1 MSIIIELGIG
11 IGIAIAVYKLQART
25 SKLAEELLSRISFM
39 TSRVDSLLE
48 QRRVDE
54 QSKKAFE
61 CKRIIDHLVY
71 IQKKELELK
80 EYLTDYISGD
90 TTSEQ
95 LQYFIKQ
102 NFMPI
107 AKYRIRE
114 IEDATRQLGDKLSDN
129 RLRLDFLSYIE
140 AFLNLSETVMVDGK
154 KQNDDDLESFIIS
167 INLQL
172 RRVQEFLTRFRKEIE
187 QNDDSASSL
196 YPYLLLIYDPGFIA
210 QDRQHSKMRLE
221 ALMQFFSIHIAIFK
235 TVY

>member
-1 MSIIIELGIG
+1 MLKNSIFKEIIMLDMSSFDIPNWVATIIELGIG
-11 IGIAIAVYKLQART
+11 IVIAIVVYRLQTKT
-25 SKLAEELLSRISFM
+25 SKLAEELLSKISFM
-39 TSRVDSLLE
+39 TSRVDSVLE

-61 CKRIIDHLVY
+61 CKRIIDHLEY
-71 IQKKELELK
+71 IRKKELELK
-80 EYLTDYISGD
+80 EYLTEYISGD

-129 RLRLDFLSYIE
+129 KLRLEFLSYIE
-140 AFLNLSETVMVDGK
+140 AFLNLSETVVVDGK
-154 KQNDDDLESFIIS
+154 QQNEDDLESFIIS

-172 RRVQEFLTRFRKEIE
+172 RRVQEFLTRFRNETKE
-187 QNDDSASSL
+187 NDNSA
-196 YPYLLLIYDPGFIA
+196 
-210 QDRQHSKMRLE
+210 K
-221 ALMQFFSIHIAIFK
+221 
-235 TVY
+235 

>member
-1 MSIIIELGIG
+1 MAFDIPNWVSIIIELGIG
-11 IGIAIAVYKLQART
+11 IAIAIAVYKLQTRT

-61 CKRIIDHLVY
+61 CTRIIDHLEY

-80 EYLTDYISGD
+80 DYLTDFISGD
-90 TTSEQ
+90 TTREQ

-107 AKYRIRE
+107 AKYRIHE
-114 IEDATRQLGDKLSDN
+114 IEDATRQLGDKLNDN
-129 RLRLDFLSYIE
+129 KLRLDFLSYIE

-154 KQNDDDLESFIIS
+154 RQNDDDLESFIIS
-167 INLQL
+167 INLQV
-172 RRVQEFLTRFRKEIE
+172 RRVQEFLTRFHKEIE
-187 QNDDSASSL
+187 QNDDSA
-196 YPYLLLIYDPGFIA
+196 
-210 QDRQHSKMRLE
+210 K
-221 ALMQFFSIHIAIFK
+221 
-235 TVY
+235 